1 MHYPLSCAI
10 LILATM
16 VQAHQQRPSQ
26 VTTTSAYQTQQTF
39 PEGRQDP
46 RGQMPPDTK
55 APAPRTRSSRKV
67 EGRIVHQFRAE
78 PTLSGTY
85 IDARVDN
92 SSVVL
97 IGSVDTS
104 AQHDLAVQIARSNAG
119 GRRIVDRV
127 EVKQQK

>member
-1 MHYPLSCAI
+1 MYYALSCAV

-16 VQAHQQRPSQ
+16 VAAQQQGPPP
-26 VTTTSAYQTQQTF
+26 VTKDPGYQTPPTF

-46 RGQMPPDTK
+46 RRQMPPDTK
-55 APAPRTRSSRKV
+55 APPPRTRSSRKV

-78 PTLSGTY
+78 PTLSGTN

-104 AQHDLAVQIARSNAG
+104 VQHDLAVQIAQSNAG

-127 EVKQQK
+127 DVKQQK